1 MGMETEELAE
11 KMYQLVA
18 DTENGRYAPKE
29 LFKDMLNKYKK
40 DGVNKSKCKVALKS
54 LIEGEKL
61 AYTVLNGSCS
71 SMICL
76 FGTEEN

>member
-1 MGMETEELAE
+1 MGMETQELADE
-11 KMYQLVA
+11 MYKIVA
-18 DTENGRYAPKE
+18 ESDGGRYAPKD
-29 LFKDMLNKYKK
+29 LFRVVLDKYKSE
-40 DGVNKSKCKVALKS
+40 GVNKSKCKVALKT

-76 FGTEEN
+76 FGTEE